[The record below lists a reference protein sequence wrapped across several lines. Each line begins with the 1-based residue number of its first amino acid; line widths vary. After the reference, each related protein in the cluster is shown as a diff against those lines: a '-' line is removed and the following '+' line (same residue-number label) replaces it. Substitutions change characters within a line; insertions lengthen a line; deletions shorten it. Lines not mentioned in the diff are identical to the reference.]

1 MLWALKSSIFA
12 TFTAL
17 MRKFIPIFF
26 AALLLAGLPACFYTD
41 SEMYN
46 VEPVP
51 GDPPVRSV
59 VTNLDTLHN
68 PPVNDSL
75 EVIYQAVVEGGEFYY
90 VYADVVNTSIFESDS
105 SYGSFWIDSVLAD
118 SSGVDTLYME
128 FYYSSNSNSLG
139 DKLGYEAFV
148 DYLNFAIDFNLE
160 GVK

>member
-1 MLWALKSSIFA
+1 
-12 TFTAL
+12 
-17 MRKFIPIFF
+17 MRKFIPILF

-68 PPVNDSL
+68 PQVNDSL
-75 EVIYQAVVEGGEFYY
+75 EVIYQVEVSGGEFYY
-90 VYADVVNTSIFESDS
+90 FYADVASSTVFESDS
-105 SYGSFWIDSVLAD
+105 TFGSFWITPDMAD

-128 FYYSSNSNSLG
+128 FYYSSNSNSMG
-139 DKLGYEAFV
+139 DKLGYEALF
-148 DYLNFAIDFNLE
+148 DDLKFAIDFNLQ
-160 GVK
+160 GAK